1 MPFSQGSTMT
11 RVLLAVVLLAVLLGG
26 LYQLYG
32 PAPTSPLQPPALSSA
47 KRVVSDAGCG
57 SSQSVT
63 FDLRSASVGVPVGGP
78 IGHHDA
84 CEGDDIEHL
93 SGEIDWGDGTSSP
106 IVPGDYLG
114 KDKDVLIAAR
124 HTYAK
129 SATYPLFARIRAQ
142 CTERNGQSARL
153 ISCGSGK
160 VEVR

>member
-1 MPFSQGSTMT
+1 MT
-11 RVLLAVVLLAVLLGG
+11 RLLLAVVLLALLLGG
-26 LYQLYG
+26 LYALYG
-32 PAPTSPLQPPALSSA
+32 PARTGAPAPPALSSA

-63 FDLRSASVGVPVGGP
+63 FTLRAASVGVPVEGA
-78 IGHHDA
+78 IGRHDA
-84 CEGDDIEHL
+84 CEGDDIEHM

-106 IVPGDYLG
+106 IVPGDFLG
-114 KDKDVLIAAR
+114 KDRGVLIAPR

-153 ISCGSGK
+153 ISCGAGK